1 MKGRQFLHI
10 FDKNG
15 LSEYDYNNTLYSIA
29 GLIKRICHMSYDS
42 TGAVGDR

>member
-15 LSEYDYNNTLYSIA
+15 LSEYDYNTLYSIA
-29 GLIKRICHMSYDS
+29 GLIKRICHISYDS